1 MTTIIQAII
10 LGVVQG
16 IAEFAPISSS
26 AHLIIVPWFFGW
38 DNPALS
44 GLTFDI
50 ALHLGT
56 LTAVVVY
63 FRVELWRLLKAGV
76 RSIVERRIGADF
88 ERKLA
93 WLLVLGT
100 LPAIIV
106 GVLVEDAI
114 DAVFHAGGADIP
126 TTAMILLAAMLA
138 GVALIMYLVE
148 KLARH
153 TRPLEEIRVRDALIV
168 GAAQSLALFP
178 GVSRSGSTII
188 AGMALGFQRD
198 VAARF
203 SFLLSVPVT
212 AGVGLKSLLDIGGDW
227 QSGALTSYDLLL
239 FVVGVTSAAVA
250 GFLCIHYLLRYLRRS
265 SIMIFVVY
273 RAVLAAIVIAVAL
286 SRAG

>member
-10 LGVVQG
+10 LGVIQG

-26 AHLIIVPWFFGW
+26 AHLIIAPWLFGW
-38 DNPALS
+38 ENAALGS
-44 GLTFDI
+44 LTFDI

-76 RSIVERRIGADF
+76 RSVVERRIGDDF

-100 LPAIIV
+100 IPAVIV
-106 GVLVEDAI
+106 GVLIEDTIDAI
-114 DAVFHAGGADIP
+114 FHTSGADIP
-126 TTAMILLAAMLA
+126 TTAMILLATMMV
-138 GVALIMYLVE
+138 GVAVVMYLVE

-153 TRPLEEIRVRDALIV
+153 TRSLEEISVKDALII
-168 GAAQSLALFP
+168 GSAQSLALFP
-178 GVSRSGSTII
+178 GVSRSGSTLI

-212 AGVGLKSLLDIGGDW
+212 AGVGLKSLLDIGDDW
-227 QSGALTSYDLLL
+227 QSGALTSYDLML
-239 FVVGVTSAAVA
+239 FIVGITSAAIA
-250 GFLCIHYLLRYLRRS
+250 GFLCIHYLLRYLRHS

-273 RAVLAAIVIAVAL
+273 RAVLAIVVIVVAL
-286 SRAG
+286 YRVS

>member
-10 LGVVQG
+10 LGVIQG

-26 AHLIIVPWFFGW
+26 AHLIIVPWLFGW
-38 DNPALS
+38 DNPALGS
-44 GLTFDI
+44 LTFDI

-76 RSIVERRIGADF
+76 RSVVERRIGGDF

-100 LPAIIV
+100 IPAVIV
-106 GVLVEDAI
+106 GVLIEDTIKAI
-114 DAVFHAGGADIP
+114 FHTSGVDIP
-126 TTAMILLAAMLA
+126 TTAMILLATMLV
-138 GVALIMYLVE
+138 GVAVIMYLVE

-153 TRPLEEIRVRDALIV
+153 TRSLEEVSLMDALII
-168 GAAQSLALFP
+168 GSAQSLALFP

-203 SFLLSVPVT
+203 SFLLAVPVT
-212 AGVGLKSLLDIGGDW
+212 AGVGLKSLLDISGDW
-227 QSGALTSYDLLL
+227 QSGALTSSDLLL
-239 FVVGVTSAAVA
+239 FVIGIMSAAIA
-250 GFLCIHYLLRYLRRS
+250 GFLCIHYLLRYLRHS
-265 SIMIFVVY
+265 SIMVFVVY
-273 RAVLAAIVIAVAL
+273 RAVLAIVVIVVAL
-286 SRAG
+286 SRAA